1 MSKGQ
6 TIPIA
11 ICYLQIKEAAE
22 GGSRPNLKSDLIFL
36 SNKQC
41 VKQNYNRNYMELYLN
56 NIKQQYQTIV
66 YINLQKQYGYLS
78 IYILNIKYI
87 IYT

>member
-1 MSKGQ
+1 
-6 TIPIA
+6 
-11 ICYLQIKEAAE
+11 
-22 GGSRPNLKSDLIFL
+22 
-36 SNKQC
+36 
-41 VKQNYNRNYMELYLN
+41 MELYLN